1 MRKGQTVTPE
11 QLSEIRELASLPS
24 NGSVYFEHVP
34 PLLARIAQLERELAE
49 ARELLQ
55 EAWDYYGVLW
65 RGNRIYNHVKTDAA
79 SKPAAPTADE
89 KGE

>member
-1 MRKGQTVTPE
+1 MNDP
-11 QLSEIRELASLPS
+11 LMIEIDAGVRVMHGGPTYMAIKRRD
-24 NGSVYFEHVP
+24 
-34 PLLARIAQLERELAE
+34 ARIAQLERELAE

-79 SKPAAPTADE
+79 SKPAAPTVDE